1 MDIVLFSFDKLRG
14 RVGRAHH
21 FARELARRHRVTF
34 VDPPESLLRSARL
47 RTTAETVEDGLVHVR
62 LAGGLP
68 GRRWRPVHVLNELR
82 WLRVIGGLLRQCN
95 WGARGTRVCLHM
107 LPVWE
112 MAAEAL
118 QPDVTVYDVHDDWR
132 NMRPNPRR
140 LTERL
145 EGDHARSADIIVSA
159 SAATERNFAELGR
172 TTHPLP
178 NACEPEHFA
187 RAMTEAEAD
196 DLAGIPRPRIM
207 FIGGVEES
215 FDTDTVLHVARAMP
229 DVSFVVIGPQIR
241 PQRALRGQANVHMLG
256 ERPYDE
262 LPRYLA
268 GADAC
273 WIPYRMTPRVMGRD
287 CIKLYEYL
295 ASGRPVVSAP
305 LPRAVELT
313 EHMHVTDGTADG
325 MAAACRAAL
334 ADDSATRR
342 EARVTAAR
350 ENSWASR
357 AADLERLIDR
367 SARAGSGRG
376 EGGGEGGRDEE

>member
-21 FARELARRHRVTF
+21 FARELARRHRVVF
-34 VDPPESLLRSARL
+34 VDPPESLLRSGRL
-47 RTTAETVEDGLVHVR
+47 RTTAETVADGLVHVR
-62 LAGGLP
+62 LSGGLP

-82 WLRVIGGLLRQCN
+82 WLKAIGRVLQQRN

-118 QPDVTVYDVHDDWR
+118 RPDVTVYDAHDDWR
-132 NMRPNPRR
+132 SMPPNPAG
-140 LTERL
+140 LTECL
-145 EGDHARSADIIVSA
+145 EREHARSADIILSA
-159 SAATERNFAELGR
+159 SAATKRNFAELGR

-178 NACEPEHFA
+178 NACEAEYFA
-187 RAMTEAEAD
+187 RAMTETEAD
-196 DLAGIPRPRIM
+196 ELAGIPRPRIM

-229 DVSFVVIGPQIR
+229 DVSFVVVGPEIR
-241 PQRALRGQANVHMLG
+241 RQRALRRQANVHMLG
-256 ERPYDE
+256 ERPYDQ

-268 GADAC
+268 GAEAC
-273 WIPYRMTPRVMGRD
+273 WIPYRTTQRVTGRD

-295 ASGRPVVSAP
+295 ASGRRVVSVP
-305 LPRAVELT
+305 LGRAVELG
-313 EHMHVTDGTADG
+313 EHVHVSDGTADG

-342 EARVTAAR
+342 EARVAAAR
-350 ENSWASR
+350 EHTWASR
-357 AADLERLIDR
+357 AAELERLIDEF
-367 SARAGSGRG
+367 ARAGGERD
-376 EGGGEGGRDEE
+376 EGGDDGGRDEE

>member
-1 MDIVLFSFDKLRG
+1 MDIVLFSFNKLRG

-34 VDPPESLLRSARL
+34 VDPPAGLLQCGRL

-62 LAGGLP
+62 LAGGLS
-68 GRRWRPVHVLNELR
+68 GRRWRPVHALNEIR
-82 WLRVIGGLLRQCN
+82 WLKAIGRVLQQCN

-118 QPDVTVYDVHDDWR
+118 RPDVTVYDAHDDWR
-132 NMRPNPRR
+132 NMPPNPRR

-145 EGDHARSADIIVSA
+145 EREHARSADIVLSA

-172 TTHPLP
+172 QTHELP

-187 RAMTEAEAD
+187 RAMTESEAD
-196 DLAGIPRPRIM
+196 ELAGIPQPRVM

-229 DVSFVVIGPQIR
+229 DVSFVVIGPEIR
-241 PQRALRGQANVHMLG
+241 SQRALRGQANVHMLG
-256 ERPYDE
+256 QRPYDE
-262 LPRYLA
+262 LPRYLS

-273 WIPYRMTPRVMGRD
+273 WIPYRMTRRVMGRD

-295 ASGRPVVSAP
+295 ASGRPVVSVP
-305 LPRAVELT
+305 LGRAVELG
-313 EHMHVTDGTADG
+313 EHVHVTDGTADG

-342 EARVTAAR
+342 EARLAAAR
-350 ENSWASR
+350 EQSWARR
-357 AADLERLIDR
+357 AAKLERLIDQF
-367 SARAGSGRG
+367 SRAGGGRG
-376 EGGGEGGRDEE
+376 EGGDAGGQDAE